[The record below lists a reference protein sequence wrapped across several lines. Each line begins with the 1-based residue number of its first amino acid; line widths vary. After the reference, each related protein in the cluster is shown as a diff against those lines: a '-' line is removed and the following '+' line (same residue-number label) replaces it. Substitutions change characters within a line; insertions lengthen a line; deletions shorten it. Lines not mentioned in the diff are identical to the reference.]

1 MDPRQFQRVRWYIR
15 TANLLLIA
23 GLIILI
29 VRNCH
34 PMPWWLITLLSVIGL
49 MILLTGRAWCA
60 YACPVGYTLDLLTA
74 LFRRLK
80 VRQMKRTD
88 KFNRAIRIF
97 KYFFFVFYF
106 VLHFWIGFDP
116 GWILVFLLV
125 VTAPFIVRFW
135 CSFCPCGLFFG
146 WLNRISP
153 LKLEKDS
160 SKCLYCGSCSRQCP
174 MQSKRIS
181 IQKTDGGV
189 FSDECMM
196 CGECIG
202 KCPADG
208 AIRLTLFGK
217 TITESKRLKKS
228 EKISKS

>member
-15 TANLLLIA
+15 TVNLLLIA

-34 PMPWWLITLLSVIGL
+34 PLPWWLITLLSVIGL

-80 VRQMKRTD
+80 VRQMKRTE

-153 LKLEKDS
+153 LKLEKNS

-189 FSDECMM
+189 FSAECMM

>member
-80 VRQMKRTD
+80 VRQMKRTE

-135 CSFCPCGLFFG
+135 CSFCPIGLFFG

-153 LKLEKDS
+153 LKLEKNS

-174 MQSKRIS
+174 MQSKRIY

-189 FSDECMM
+189 FSAECMM

>member
-74 LFRRLK
+74 LFQRLK
-80 VRQMKRTD
+80 VRQMKRTE

-125 VTAPFIVRFW
+125 VTSPFIVRFW

-174 MQSKRIS
+174 MQSNRIS

-189 FSDECMM
+189 FSAECMM

-228 EKISKS
+228 EKISRS

>member
-74 LFRRLK
+74 LFQRLK
-80 VRQMKRTD
+80 VRQMKRTE

-189 FSDECMM
+189 FSAECMM